1 MLFSSAFDDPHR
13 LLVACEERRL
23 EGIVSKRV
31 DAPYR
36 SGNASDWI
44 KLKSAG
50 WREANTERW
59 RLFEK
64 TG

>member
-1 MLFSSAFDDPHR
+1 VLFSSAFDDPHR

-50 WREANTERW
+50 WREANKERW